1 MIRRPVEVCPICGQW
16 NPWRKYSTRIVNGL
30 RRIYVRCRRCGR
42 REVIV
47 YVPPGRETGGK

>member
-1 MIRRPVEVCPICGQW
+1 MIRRPIEVCPVCGQW
-16 NPWRKYSTRIVNGL
+16 NPWRKYSTRIVGGV

-47 YVPPGRETGGK
+47 YVLPGRETGGK